1 MAEDLLRK
9 REVEAHQEDR
19 PVNGMEADDVLTD
32 EVEIRRPELVEH
44 RVAVSVRIIAET
56 GDIVRE
62 RVEPYIYDV
71 LRILDDRDAPLEG
84 GSGDAEILETRLQEV
99 VDHLILTGYRL
110 DELRMLVVVLH
121 ETVRILAHPE
131 EVSLLTLLL
140 YRASAVRALAVHE
153 LRIGPEGLTWG
164 TVPALVLGL
173 VDVAL
178 VVHLLEHLLYLLL
191 VVVVGGTDE
200 LVVGGVHKIPD
211 GLDVTCGLVN
221 EGLRCHAGSGGLLL
235 DLLAVLVGS
244 GLELDVVA
252 LESLVS
258 CDGVG
263 QDDLICVSDMRL
275 AGCIGNRRGDV
286 VRFLFHNTRFPGARM
301 EGDLMYRSAHRMWVH

>member
-1 MAEDLLRK
+1 
-9 REVEAHQEDR
+9 
-19 PVNGMEADDVLTD
+19 
-32 EVEIRRPELVEH
+32 
-44 RVAVSVRIIAET
+44 
-56 GDIVRE
+56 
-62 RVEPYIYDV
+62 
-71 LRILDDRDAPLEG
+71 
-84 GSGDAEILETRLQEV
+84 
-99 VDHLILTGYRL
+99 
-110 DELRMLVVVLH
+110 MLVIVLH
-121 ETVRILAHPE
+121 EAVRILAHLE
-131 EVSLLTLLL
+131 EVGLLTLLL

-153 LRIGPEGLTWG
+153 LGIGPEGLTWG

-191 VVVVGGTDE
+191 MIVVGGTDE
-200 LVVGGVHKIPD
+200 LVVGGVHEVPD
-211 GLDVTCGLVN
+211 GLDVAGSLVD
-221 EGLRCHAGSGGLLL
+221 ESLRCHAGRSGLLL
-235 DLLAVLVGS
+235 DLLAMLVGS

-275 AGCIGNRRGDV
+275 AGCIGNRSGDV

-301 EGDLMYRSAHRMWVH
+301 EGDLMYRSGTVCGCINLLTIIYLGRKCKNRRRGRGRQQPALGLVTDAGCYRLRLSAGSVR